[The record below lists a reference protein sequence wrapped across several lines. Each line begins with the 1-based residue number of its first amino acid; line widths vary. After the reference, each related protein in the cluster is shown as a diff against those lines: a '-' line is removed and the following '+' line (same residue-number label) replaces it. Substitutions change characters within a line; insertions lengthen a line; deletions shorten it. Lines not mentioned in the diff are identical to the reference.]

1 MGVGTEIAMMMV
13 SGKPER
19 KNEARTRWGIVWY
32 DEKAEEEGEEEEEE
46 EEKMKRE
53 R

>member
-1 MGVGTEIAMMMV
+1 MGVGTEIAMMVV
-13 SGKPER
+13 SGKPDR

-32 DEKAEEEGEEEEEE
+32 DEKEGEEGEEEEDE

>member
-32 DEKAEEEGEEEEEE
+32 DEKAKEGEEEEEE